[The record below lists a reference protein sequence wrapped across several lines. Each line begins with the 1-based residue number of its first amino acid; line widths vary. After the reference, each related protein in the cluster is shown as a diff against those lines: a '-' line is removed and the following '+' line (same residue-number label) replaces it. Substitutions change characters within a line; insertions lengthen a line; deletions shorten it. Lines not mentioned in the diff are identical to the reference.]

1 MADDALVAPDGRGC
15 ACPRTADGSRS
26 PREPRDDIVV
36 VRGKRGETTS
46 AADDVDVVLNASSSD
61 VEVRCP
67 VGTDVVVGSASGSV
81 QLHGH
86 LGAARVTTAS
96 GSIRVESVASA
107 DLRTHSARVEVDEC
121 LGPCRVMNTSGRV
134 EIHRAGEV
142 EVKCVSGSVEV
153 SGDAVRVRTVSGKV
167 RIDTNLHAWVETVS
181 GKVEVWVP
189 PGFHPRGAIPRS
201 RPRGD
206 RRAAGE
212 RRRDLRAHRQRI
224 GAGAVAVTTTAE
236 APAPVVSGAVLFTDL
251 VGFTEFTAS
260 QGDEGAV
267 ELLGR
272 QEQIVEAV
280 LPEGSRVVKELGD
293 GLLLWFPDAD
303 SALSTALD
311 LQEGFEEVAAETGL
325 PLWVRMGLHWGQQTR
340 RRDDLVGH
348 DVNVAARIVDVA
360 GPGEVLLSD
369 ATRVAPSG
377 PAPTSAST
385 SSVRW

>member
-1 MADDALVAPDGRGC
+1 M
-15 ACPRTADGSRS
+15 
-26 PREPRDDIVV
+26 
-36 VRGKRGETTS
+36 
-46 AADDVDVVLNASSSD
+46 
-61 VEVRCP
+61 
-67 VGTDVVVGSASGSV
+67 
-81 QLHGH
+81 
-86 LGAARVTTAS
+86 
-96 GSIRVESVASA
+96 
-107 DLRTHSARVEVDEC
+107 
-121 LGPCRVMNTSGRV
+121 
-134 EIHRAGEV
+134 
-142 EVKCVSGSVEV
+142 
-153 SGDAVRVRTVSGKV
+153 
-167 RIDTNLHAWVETVS
+167 
-181 GKVEVWVP
+181 
-189 PGFHPRGAIPRS
+189 
-201 RPRGD
+201 
-206 RRAAGE
+206 
-212 RRRDLRAHRQRI
+212 
-224 GAGAVAVTTTAE
+224 TTTAE

-311 LQEGFEEVAAETGL
+311 LQQGFEEVAAETGL

-369 ATRVAPSG
+369 ATRVALVRASPDVCFDELG
-377 PAPTSAST
+377 PVVMKGIPDPIPLYRAWRGERTP
-385 SSVRW
+385 